1 MASVRQGALA
11 GGGGFVLAPPSQL
24 RLRSFVPPCSELT
37 SLSGVASPTLLGA
50 AGFEVFA
57 TTRKQLKQEL
67 KSAVPAVSAL
77 QPAQSAVD
85 GSPRRAVAAMNLRDS
100 PAIQVTLKSR
110 HAKVMAWQEEVT
122 AGSQSAYSSRRSTGL
137 PIESPDTL
145 DREGKQPP
153 TLSAEERKI
162 ADAKAI
168 KMSGAEAAKR
178 EQQKKFKSQW
188 SHTLSGWVYK
198 KQQRRCVPSRP
209 VAVLLRA
216 RIPRLVRSL

>member
-37 SLSGVASPTLLGA
+37 SLSGVATPLLGA
-50 AGFEVFA
+50 AGFEVHA
-57 TTRKQLKQEL
+57 TTRKKL
-67 KSAVPAVSAL
+67 SAVPAASAL

-188 SHTLSGWVYK
+188 SHTLSGWAYK